1 MKKKYTFRKWIALFL
16 SIAMIAASGITTNLH
31 MRAADSTEV
40 EETAKGD
47 AADGTVA
54 SGVDSRTAGGEAER
68 GKTEES
74 SQAGGEAA
82 GEAEAGK
89 GGVTAADAGEAAG
102 AAKSGDA
109 SAAGEAQGASAA
121 SDAEKKEALS
131 EQEQIDQAREG
142 ATNTTYSYQDDNIT
156 VTAVLDSANAVPDN
170 AKFRVTPITK
180 ETAGYN
186 YNAYMDA
193 LNDDAAASSDSA
205 VEKQYT
211 GENTLLY
218 DMAFLYEVNVQK
230 EDGSTEQK
238 EVEVQPAEGAVKI
251 SVDFKK
257 GQLTDTLDAKSD
269 ADVEIKHLPLT
280 DRVKEST
287 DTTAAATDIT
297 ASDIRVEDVSGA
309 DVSVDSQKAEFK
321 ADAFSAYAFVQDGS
335 EVTDIKPGTART
347 AEDVLQD
354 AAYYGI
360 TAEKLT
366 QKGHM
371 DSNFA
376 AITYDNGGANFTL
389 GAYTNKKRPGQI
401 LAGQVVNELKITT
414 DNPVIVRTPLE
425 NEEKIHEGRDKAIV
439 VNTTEEEVGNRVR
452 EMLEKVESAGQEMLS
467 EKSYSIEIKDLNDFN
482 NNDHAT
488 IDFTKYGS
496 GTFYIDGDSFFS
508 NTSIPYDFKIN
519 KNDDQVIVFNFKS
532 ETPKFRKFSV
542 NGVQSTTS
550 DASAD
555 RYARTILFNMPNA
568 TSVSWEGGIFG
579 TVLAPNATVSKFG
592 GTSSGWL
599 VAKDVTVSDGEW
611 HCVYQDMPEYQVET
625 GYSLHAEKL
634 VDHETPEINGFTF
647 SLERKN
653 GDKWE
658 QVAQTVN
665 DGRNVNFSDLQAG
678 FDENRS
684 GIEYI
689 TYRISEPQ
697 NQTVDG
703 AEYAADGATAYY
715 AKVAV
720 RNTVRYENNKKIKG
734 AEAEVLGYYSDEN
747 CTEKTDTPAFNN
759 TRHKTGSASVTLGG
773 HKNVE
778 GIKNPDKVFRFT
790 LSENGQVIDTKTVTG
805 EGDYRFDPIT
815 YTEAGDHT
823 YTVAETAGD
832 AAGYTY
838 DAKTYT
844 VKIHVTDDKNGQLQ
858 ASISGDTTTGEDLDF
873 TNRYQAENT
882 SVQFTG
888 KKTLEGRDLKEGEF
902 QFDLKDPDGNILQT
916 VSNGADGNIS
926 FKPVEYT
933 KAGTYSYFISEEVK
947 GENGITYDSKVYPVT
962 VTVTDDGSGE
972 LKAEVSG
979 LNADGSGADFKN
991 TYKAKSASVTLGGH
1005 KYVEGIEN
1013 SDKVFRFTL
1022 SENGQVIDTKTVTGE
1037 GDYRFDPITYTE
1049 AGDHTYTVAETAGD
1063 AAGYTYDTKT
1073 YEVKVSVT
1081 DDKNGQLQ
1089 ASISGDTKTGEDLN
1103 FTNRYQAAAAS
1114 ARIGGSKTING
1125 RPDKIPAGQFR
1136 FDLIENDRVIDTATN
1151 DAAGNFVFG
1160 RISYP
1165 TAGTHDYMIREQNFG
1180 KTVNGIKYDAAMK
1193 FVTIKVTDDGSGTLK
1208 ANGAADYS
1216 TEADPFN
1223 NIQYGSIHVSKS
1235 WDDAGNSDQRPSS
1248 ITVDLIDTKTREMV
1262 QRAELSA
1269 DNNWSADFGQLEA
1282 GRNYTVHE
1290 EPAGEY
1296 YTAQNNDQVVTA
1308 DISGS
1313 AVTLVN
1319 TFTHPSVNIYA
1330 NKVLNGGTLTNGEF
1344 TFNLYRNSDP
1354 GTVVQTAVNNAA
1366 GEIFFTGIAYDAS
1379 GYTVKEAAGTDSSI
1393 TYDTAAVTY
1402 DAEGNITSADHTE
1415 FTNTKRPIV
1424 LRVQKRSKA
1433 APYDPLEG
1441 AAYGLYQVVPGGNDI
1456 LIESERSDKNGYM
1469 YFGKIEPDTLY
1480 YFREISA
1487 PEGHEVDPY
1496 AGVKFQVKYTG
1507 SGEIGIFDEN
1517 GDPTTVG
1524 DITSQDGK
1532 ALLVQHTSE
1541 KTAIPGSASLTYS
1554 DDRIVAAA
1562 EAPEGAFD
1570 AGTTMRVTQLSGDDV
1585 KDATAIVEAACGK
1598 IKNTVAYYNVGFVDA
1613 KGNAVEPKT
1622 GDVTVTIQYKDSLNM
1637 PEGTDVSALRI
1648 VHLKQSG
1655 GETGV
1660 QAVEGTIAS
1669 ASGELLQTSFTTDSF
1684 STFGIVEPSESS
1696 SLNSSY
1702 LVTAAGVAD
1711 QVSKLKVAKLDTSG
1725 KYVKGAKLQII
1736 EKATGTVKAEWN
1748 TADGPEEFARWFDDA
1763 KTVSMN
1769 VDTDYILHEVSAPE
1783 GYELADDILFRINR
1797 YDSSITICKYDGS
1810 GKLVPDQEAIDKW
1823 VSDATIQMIDVP
1835 VVHSK
1840 KTTVKQR
1847 VVGNERTIQGSDRVV
1862 RVSGAKAVKTGD
1874 TAQTELFAI
1883 LFAAAV
1889 GVLLVLVLLRRKHEN
1904 DK

>member
-31 MRAADSTEV
+31 MRAAESTDV
-40 EETAKGD
+40 EETAAGE
-47 AADGTVA
+47 AADGTTA
-54 SGVDSRTAGGEAER
+54 TGEVDSQA
-68 GKTEES
+68 
-74 SQAGGEAA
+74 AGGEAA
-82 GEAEAGK
+82 GEADGSDESG
-89 GGVTAADAGEAAG
+89 
-102 AAKSGDA
+102 KSGETT
-109 SAAGEAQGASAA
+109 SSV
-121 SDAEKKEALS
+121 SDEEKEEVLS
-131 EQEQIDQAREG
+131 EQEQIAQACEG
-142 ATNTTYSYQDDNIT
+142 ATNTTYSYQDDNIS
-156 VTAVLDSANAVPDN
+156 VTAVLDNANAVPDN

-180 ETAGYN
+180 DTAGYN

-193 LNDDAAASSDSA
+193 LNDEAAASSDSG
-205 VEKQYT
+205 VEKQYSD
-211 GENTLLY
+211 ENTLLY
-218 DMAFLYEVNVQK
+218 DMAFIYEVTVQK

-238 EVEVQPAEGAVKI
+238 EVEVQPAKGAVKI

-257 GQLTDTLDAKSD
+257 GQLTDTLDAKSG

-280 DRVKEST
+280 DQVKADT

-297 ASDIRVEDVSGA
+297 ASDIKVEDVSGA
-309 DVSVDSQKAEFK
+309 DVSVDSQKAEF
-321 ADAFSAYAFVQDGS
+321 ASDSFSVFSISKEWYQKDGKWTDKHEFTNYWDGS
-335 EVTDIKPGTART
+335 TQITLSDITSHLGN
-347 AEDVLQD
+347 L
-354 AAYYGI
+354 I
-360 TAEKLT
+360 
-366 QKGHM
+366 
-371 DSNFA
+371 NFA
-376 AITYDNGGANFTL
+376 VVAKDLQTDHHIEGNVRVGQLTTDGSLPLNEATNFTTNTVYDSITVNKTVSSQDSAKKK
-389 GAYTNKKRPGQI
+389 GSFQFVTRDEEGNAYDTFT
-401 LAGQVVNELKITT
+401 ITT
-414 DNPVIVRTPLE
+414 DQSGTGSYVLTADNAKKTFDALKNAKTIHVYELNNGQAVEEGQKCGDFTVSYTYSSDSVTGIQNGGGMENDIGHFSITNEGDTRVSLVGELSKTGKEAVIRVGDTFREKE
-425 NEEKIHEGRDKAIV
+425 NGDVVFDNVGKARHSLIV
-439 VNTTEEEVGNRVR
+439 QN
-452 EMLEKVESAGQEMLS
+452 AGGAFTYTDGLQNAINS
-467 EKSYSIEIKDLNDFN
+467 EIDNLGSYS
-482 NNDHAT
+482 
-488 IDFTKYGS
+488 S
-496 GTFYIDGDSFFS
+496 
-508 NTSIPYDFKIN
+508 
-519 KNDDQVIVFNFKS
+519 
-532 ETPKFRKFSV
+532 
-542 NGVQSTTS
+542 
-550 DASAD
+550 
-555 RYARTILFNMPNA
+555 
-568 TSVSWEGGIFG
+568 
-579 TVLAPNATVSKFG
+579 VLA
-592 GTSSGWL
+592 
-599 VAKDVTVSDGEW
+599 
-611 HCVYQDMPEYQVET
+611 T
-625 GYSLHAEKL
+625 G
-634 VDHETPEINGFTF
+634 
-647 SLERKN
+647 KN
-653 GDKWE
+653 GAVE
-658 QVAQTVN
+658 G
-665 DGRNVNFSDLQAG
+665 DGVSVINLISTRDDFESDLKAAG
-678 FDENRS
+678 FDQNFVTDLGNGYLLVNIDLGSKTSYSMGTQDLKIDGNSLQNNWSPYAGRIIYNFVTKNADGSYSPYNGTININRYTTGMILSPEATVDQTGAMLIGSVIANTVKHS
-684 GIEYI
+684 GQEIHKVPITIESRKNFTVNVLNADQNQSKSASAEI
-689 TYRISEPQ
+689 TAKKKLTGRAIKDGEFSFTLEAQKNAPMPKAAKDGKLTVTNTGDSVNFGSIMYDKAGTYQYTISEDKGSLEGVTYDTSRK
-697 NQTVDG
+697 NVTVTVEDNGSGALTASVSGDG
-703 AEYAADGATAYY
+703 EAATFTNSYSHKA
-715 AKVAV
+715 
-720 RNTVRYENNKKIKG
+720 
-734 AEAEVLGYYSDEN
+734 AEV
-747 CTEKTDTPAFNN
+747 
-759 TRHKTGSASVTLGG
+759 SV
-773 HKNVE
+773 
-778 GIKNPDKVFRFT
+778 RFT
-790 LSENGQVIDTKTVTG
+790 G
-805 EGDYRFDPIT
+805 R
-815 YTEAGDHT
+815 
-823 YTVAETAGD
+823 
-832 AAGYTY
+832 
-838 DAKTYT
+838 
-844 VKIHVTDDKNGQLQ
+844 
-858 ASISGDTTTGEDLDF
+858 
-873 TNRYQAENT
+873 
-882 SVQFTG
+882 
-888 KKTLEGRDLKEGEF
+888 KTLEGRDLKEGEF

-916 VSNGADGNIS
+916 VSNGADGTIS

-933 KAGTYSYFISEEVK
+933 KAGTYRYFISEEVP
-947 GENGITYDSKVYPVT
+947 NGTDSTKEAGVTYDAAVYPVT

-979 LNADGSGADFKN
+979 RLNADGSGADFKN
-991 TYKAKSASVTLGGH
+991 TYKAESASVTLGGH
-1005 KYVEGIEN
+1005 KNVEGIKN
-1013 SDKVFRFTL
+1013 SDQVFRFTL

-1037 GDYRFDPITYTE
+1037 GDYRFDPIKYTG
-1049 AGDHTYTVAETAGD
+1049 AGDHTYTVAEAAGD

-1081 DDKNGQLQ
+1081 YDKTGKLQ

-1114 ARIGGSKTING
+1114 ARIGGSKKING
-1125 RPDKIPAGQFR
+1125 RTDKITAGQFR
-1136 FDLIENDRVIDTATN
+1136 FDLIENGQVIDTATN
-1151 DAAGNFVFG
+1151 DNVGNYVFG

-1165 TAGTHDYMIREQNFG
+1165 TVGTHHYMIREQNG
-1180 KTVNGIKYDAAMK
+1180 GSTVNGIKYDAGTK
-1193 FVTIKVTDDGSGTLK
+1193 NVTINVTDDGSGTLK
-1208 ANGAADYS
+1208 ANGASDYS
-1216 TEADPFN
+1216 TTVDSFN
-1223 NIQYGSIHVSKS
+1223 NIRYGSIHVSKS

-1248 ITVDLIDTKTREMV
+1248 ITVDLIDTETRETV
-1262 QRAELSA
+1262 QTVELSA

-1313 AVTLVN
+1313 AVKLVN

-1354 GTVVQTAVNNAA
+1354 DTVVQTAVNNAA

-1415 FTNTKRPIV
+1415 FTNTQRPIV

-1585 KDATAIVEAACGK
+1585 KDATAILEAACGK

-1797 YDSSITICKYDGS
+1797 YDSSITIYKYDES
-1810 GKLVPDQEAIDKW
+1810 GKLVPDQEAIDRW
-1823 VSDATIQMIDVP
+1823 LSDTTIQMIDVP

-1874 TAQTELFAI
+1874 TAQTALFAI
-1883 LFAAAV
+1883 LLAAAV
-1889 GVLLVLVLLRRKHEN
+1889 GVLLTLLLLRRKHRN
-1904 DK
+1904 DR

>member
-205 VEKQYT
+205 AEKQYT

-414 DNPVIVRTPLE
+414 DNPVIVRTPLA

-467 EKSYSIEIKDLNDFN
+467 EKSYSIEIKNLNDFN

-532 ETPKFRKFSV
+532 ETPKFRKFFV

-759 TRHKTGSASVTLGG
+759 TRHKTGSASVTM
-773 HKNVE
+773 
-778 GIKNPDKVFRFT
+778 
-790 LSENGQVIDTKTVTG
+790 
-805 EGDYRFDPIT
+805 
-815 YTEAGDHT
+815 
-823 YTVAETAGD
+823 
-832 AAGYTY
+832 
-838 DAKTYT
+838 
-844 VKIHVTDDKNGQLQ
+844 
-858 ASISGDTTTGEDLDF
+858 
-873 TNRYQAENT
+873 
-882 SVQFTG
+882 
-888 KKTLEGRDLKEGEF
+888 
-902 QFDLKDPDGNILQT
+902 
-916 VSNGADGNIS
+916 
-926 FKPVEYT
+926 
-933 KAGTYSYFISEEVK
+933 
-947 GENGITYDSKVYPVT
+947 
-962 VTVTDDGSGE
+962 
-972 LKAEVSG
+972 
-979 LNADGSGADFKN
+979 
-991 TYKAKSASVTLGGH
+991 GGH

-1063 AAGYTYDTKT
+1063 AAGYTYDAKT

-1089 ASISGDTKTGEDLN
+1089 ASISGDTTTGADLD
-1103 FTNRYQAAAAS
+1103 FTNRYQAIAAS

-1125 RPDKIPAGQFR
+1125 SPDKITAGQFR
-1136 FDLIENDRVIDTATN
+1136 FELIENGQVIDTATN
-1151 DAAGNFVFG
+1151 DTAGNYVFG

-1165 TAGTHDYMIREQNFG
+1165 TVGTHIYTVIEQDG
-1180 KTVNGIKYDAAMK
+1180 GRTVNGIKYDAEPK
-1193 FVTIKVTDDGSGTLK
+1193 NITITVTDDGSGTLK

-1216 TEADPFN
+1216 VTTEPFN
-1223 NIQYGSIHVSKS
+1223 NIRYGSIHVNKS

-1248 ITVDLIDTKTREMV
+1248 ITVDLIDTETRETV

-1282 GRNYTVHE
+1282 GRHYTVHE

-1313 AVTLVN
+1313 AVTLIN

-1354 GTVVQTAVNNAA
+1354 DTVVQTAVNNVA

-1393 TYDTAAVTY
+1393 TYDKAAVTY

-1415 FTNTKRPIV
+1415 FTNTQRPIV

-1456 LIESERSDKNGYM
+1456 LIELERSDKNGYM
-1469 YFGKIEPDTLY
+1469 YYGKIEPDTLY

-1524 DITSQDGK
+1524 DITSQGGK

-1622 GDVTVTIQYKDSLNM
+1622 GDVTVTIQYRDSLNM

-1748 TADGPEEFARWFDDA
+1748 TADRPEEFARWFDDA